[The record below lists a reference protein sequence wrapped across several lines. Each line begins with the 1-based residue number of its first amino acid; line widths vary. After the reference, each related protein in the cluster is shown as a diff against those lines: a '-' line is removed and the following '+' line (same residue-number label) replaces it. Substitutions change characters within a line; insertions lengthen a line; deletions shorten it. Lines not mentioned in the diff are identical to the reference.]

1 MGIFLTLLVV
11 LFVFTAIFYV
21 VYFSLTYYWHQTKMS
36 FLVLPAL
43 ATFEFFLIGFLVIS
57 LISILV
63 NFMSQ
68 ISGAGTSIWQSFWS
82 ALIPWQ

>member
-1 MGIFLTLLVV
+1 
-11 LFVFTAIFYV
+11 V

-57 LISILV
+57 FISILV
-63 NFMSQ
+63 NFAFE
-68 ISGAGTSIWQSFWS
+68 ISGAGSSVLDNFWS

>member
-1 MGIFLTLLVV
+1 MDIFLTLLVV

-43 ATFEFFLIGFLVIS
+43 ATFEFFLIGFLIIS
-57 LISILV
+57 VISILA
-63 NFMSQ
+63 NFMPE
-68 ISGAGTSIWQSFWS
+68 IFGASSSVWETFWS
-82 ALIPWQ
+82 SLIPWQ

>member
-1 MGIFLTLLVV
+1 MDIFLTLLVV

-68 ISGAGTSIWQSFWS
+68 ISGAGVSVWQSFWS